1 MVVSHHF
8 QVSRWLDGIRVWG
21 EMVVIYLWC
30 VCTDDGLYLTNVF
43 FTEVTG
49 FMGVVLDL
57 NHIEMCINM
66 FDLPKYMKA

>member
-8 QVSRWLDGIRVWG
+8 QVSRWLGGIRVWG
-21 EMVVIYLWC
+21 EMVVIYLLC
-30 VCTDDGLYLTNVF
+30 VCVCVLNKCFF

-49 FMGVVLDL
+49 FGGVVLDM